1 MNSKTLM
8 NKSKY
13 SHSNGEIKQARASMQ
28 MENQLEKMAQLRV
41 ILGVGGQDLFCKI
54 CTSSCLAMVP
64 FGH

>member
-1 MNSKTLM
+1 MKTKTLM

-28 MENQLEKMAQLRV
+28 TEHQLGKMAQLRV
-41 ILGVGGQDLFCKI
+41 ILKVGGQDLFCKI
-54 CTSSCLAMVP
+54 CKSSCLAMVP